1 MKKIPSPKLTLVQPE
16 IELDSCL
23 CTTTRMSDMDGEDGM
38 GEEGNR
44 HRDFLVS
51 MTSLS
56 SGRDGEKS
64 SGVEGGDGSSTDA
77 RFKLS
82 HGNDDCP
89 ITEGQALSDLLGE
102 AVTID
107 SLLKTAKEAAGIC
120 PVNCTVARA
129 TFQRCHHH

>member
-1 MKKIPSPKLTLVQPE
+1 
-16 IELDSCL
+16 
-23 CTTTRMSDMDGEDGM
+23 MDGEDVM
-38 GEEGNR
+38 GEESNR

-56 SGRDGEKS
+56 SGRDGGKS
-64 SGVEGGDGSSTDA
+64 SMEGGEGSSTDA

-107 SLLKTAKEAAGIC
+107 SLLKTAKEAAGTFT
-120 PVNCTVARA
+120 VNCTQTTEKIENIYSPSTLREKE
-129 TFQRCHHH
+129 

>member
-1 MKKIPSPKLTLVQPE
+1 
-16 IELDSCL
+16 
-23 CTTTRMSDMDGEDGM
+23 MSDMDGEDVM

-64 SGVEGGDGSSTDA
+64 SSMEGGDGSSTDA

-107 SLLKTAKEAAGIC
+107 SLLKTAKEAAGITL
-120 PVNCTVARA
+120 VNGTVARA
-129 TFQRCHHH
+129 TFQRCHHHKRFFSGVPPS